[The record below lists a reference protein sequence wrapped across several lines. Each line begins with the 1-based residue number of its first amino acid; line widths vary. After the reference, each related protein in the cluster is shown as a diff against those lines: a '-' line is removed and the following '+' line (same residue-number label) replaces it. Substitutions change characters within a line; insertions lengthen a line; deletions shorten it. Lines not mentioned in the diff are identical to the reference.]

1 MTGERVYNFSAGPSV
16 LPEEVLKKASDEMLN
31 YRGSGMSVM
40 EMSHR
45 SRIFEKIIGE
55 AEERLRRLMDIPD
68 DYAVLFLQGGASLQ
82 FAMVPMNLMGRTG
95 RAGYIDT
102 GHWSSRA
109 IKEAGLFGEV
119 EVLASSADRGYTYI
133 PAMSPIPEG
142 LSYVHITTNNTIYGT
157 RYTSLPDTGDIPL
170 VADASSNILS
180 EPVDIRKFG
189 IYYAGAQKNLGP
201 AGVTVVI
208 IRKDLAGGHLP
219 KTPTMLRYDI
229 HVEKRSL
236 YNTPP
241 CYAIYMVGLV
251 LEWVEAQG
259 GVQTIYAQNQEKAEL
274 LYWFLDQSDL
284 FSTMVE
290 PAYRSLT
297 NVPFFLPSEEL
308 TQTFLKEA
316 EAQGL
321 VNLKGHRSVGGLR
334 ASIYNAMPKEGVE
347 ALVAFMK
354 DFERRYGRRR

>member
-1 MTGERVYNFSAGPSV
+1 MRLERVYNFSAGPSV
-16 LPEEVLKKASDEMLN
+16 LPEEVLKKAADEMLV
-31 YRGSGMSVM
+31 YRDAGMSVM

-45 SRIFEKIIGE
+45 SKAFERIIGGT
-55 AEERLRRLMDIPD
+55 EERLRRLLDIPD

-95 RAGYIDT
+95 KGGYVDT

-119 EVLASSADRGYTYI
+119 EVVASSADRGYTTI
-133 PAMSPIPEG
+133 PEIPPLPEG
-142 LSYVHITTNNTIYGT
+142 LSYLHITTNNTIYGT
-157 RYTSLPDTGDIPL
+157 RYTSLPATGDAPL
-170 VADASSNILS
+170 VADASSHILS
-180 EPVDIRKFG
+180 EPVDIRSFG

-208 IRKDLAGGHLP
+208 IRKDLVGGHLP
-219 KTPTMLRYDI
+219 HTPTMLRYDI

-251 LEWVEAQG
+251 LEWVERQG
-259 GVQTIYAQNQEKAEL
+259 GVQAMYERNLEKAEL
-274 LYWFLDQSDL
+274 LYRFLDESDL
-284 FSTMVE
+284 FTTKVE
-290 PAYRSLT
+290 PAYRSLM
-297 NVPFFLPSEEL
+297 NVPFFLPTEEL
-308 TQTFLKEA
+308 TATFLEEA
-316 EAQGL
+316 EERGL